1 MRVSRN
7 ARQRAHVSGRASRV
21 ALARKNI
28 PNVHIAT
35 GFHDLMT
42 TRDFWSD
49 MARLGAAANTLV
61 FFFLL
66 FTQKI

>member
-7 ARQRAHVSGRASRV
+7 ARQRARG

-35 GFHDLMT
+35 GFHDLIT

-61 FFFLL
+61 FFFY
-66 FTQKI
+66 FSHKKYKNAS